1 MTLESRNNT
10 SKTSLHLMIQ
20 YSFKWQRCSQRIGS
34 ATLLSYAT
42 YQSLFSLHQV
52 TISNKVLRLKKKTIE
67 ISEPHLPEESITF
80 PQNILVL
87 WTIWGYI
94 VLLGNGW
101 WNHKQ
106 LGTVWWRFIWLNPQ
120 SLTVRPQ
127 VADRMGVSGYN
138 TECLSMDHNGYIV
151 CRVLRSTHV
160 NNHFVDFSKG
170 STVFV
175 FIHSPW

>member
-1 MTLESRNNT
+1 
-10 SKTSLHLMIQ
+10 MIQ
-20 YSFKWQRCSQRIGS
+20 YSFKWQRGGQRICS
-34 ATLLSYAT
+34 ATFLSYAT

-52 TISNKVLRLKKKTIE
+52 TISNKVLRLKKKQQKYQNRIFQRKASRFHKISWYYEQYEDTSFYSEMVDETIK
-67 ISEPHLPEESITF
+67 
-80 PQNILVL
+80 NWVL
-87 WTIWGYI
+87 SD
-94 VLLGNGW
+94 
-101 WNHKQ
+101 
-106 LGTVWWRFIWLNPQ
+106 PQ

-127 VADRMGVSGYN
+127 VADRMWVFGYN

-170 STVFV
+170 GTVFV